1 MQSSTEVWGTSMD
14 KSKSTNLSKME
25 FKKVGPV
32 GAEVSNIDLRELS
45 EEQVHEIKS
54 AFLEFSVL
62 VFRGQELNP
71 DNLKKISLIWGK
83 PQVHPVFKG
92 MEDFPE
98 IIEIKNLGEKYHT
111 NAHWH
116 SDVTFEHEPPDAT
129 LLYSLEVPDVGGDTL
144 FSNQYQAYEE
154 LGKELKDSL
163 ESVRAI
169 HSNLSVVLLTGGSAD
184 DAKTVEHPIFRTH
197 PETGKRALY
206 VTEAFVQSIKG
217 LDQDESRKTL
227 SELYSHASQERFIY
241 RHKWSNGDLVV
252 WDNRSVQHFAEHGYG
267 DKIRNMRRI
276 TTSGSKPF

>member
-1 MQSSTEVWGTSMD
+1 
-14 KSKSTNLSKME
+14 ME

-45 EEQVHEIKS
+45 KEQVHEIKS

-116 SDVTFEHEPPDAT
+116 SDVTFEDKPPDAT
-129 LLYSLEVPDVGGDTL
+129 L
-144 FSNQYQAYEE
+144 
-154 LGKELKDSL
+154 
-163 ESVRAI
+163 
-169 HSNLSVVLLTGGSAD
+169 
-184 DAKTVEHPIFRTH
+184 
-197 PETGKRALY
+197 
-206 VTEAFVQSIKG
+206 
-217 LDQDESRKTL
+217 
-227 SELYSHASQERFIY
+227 
-241 RHKWSNGDLVV
+241 
-252 WDNRSVQHFAEHGYG
+252 
-267 DKIRNMRRI
+267 
-276 TTSGSKPF
+276 

>member
-163 ESVRAI
+163 ESARAI